1 MFNSS
6 NHSITRGGNPIKNK
20 SLRVLI
26 IDDSENDALL
36 IISALK
42 KGGYNPLY
50 ERVET
55 AASMKK
61 SLREKRWDVI
71 LCDYKMPKFNA
82 PLAISLLKKKNIDT
96 PVIIISGV
104 TGEEKAVECMRLGAR
119 DYIIKDN
126 LYRLCPAIAG
136 ELTEAKNRKKQKKK
150 EEDERKKIGEALR
163 KSELSFRSLFESSP
177 VGIFKVADRKFL
189 EVNPA
194 FCRTTGYSP
203 EDLIGQS
210 VRICY
215 RDDEEYERA
224 GRILYSQVLRKGK
237 KFVEVHL
244 NHKKGAQ
251 FDAVLYLNLIDPRD
265 HYAGYE
271 GIMIDI
277 TEHRRME
284 TKLLENEER
293 LRGITQNM
301 PGFIYQFYAKDDGK
315 YGISYVNGPGMKDLG
330 ITENPETLFQVFFSR
345 IHEEDRDRFLASI
358 KTAVETRTCW
368 NFEGRFY
375 TQSAGMIWFQGLSTP
390 KRKEDQ
396 LVFDGILLDITKR
409 KQAERKLLE
418 NDERLRGITQN
429 MPGFI
434 FQFYTKDDGEYG
446 ISYVNGRLAEFLEI
460 TANLDALPQVFFSR
474 IHRED
479 KDRCIASIKT
489 AVDKRTS
496 WNIEFRIVMRS
507 GEICWFHGMAT
518 PVQHKDKQV
527 FTGILLDI
535 TERKQAEEKF
545 HKIFMTTPDCIAITR
560 MKDGLILDVNM
571 GFDETTGWNGSNA
584 IGRTSYEINFWN
596 DTADRDYML
605 NELKSGRDI
614 MHREFEFRQ
623 SDGSVRFGIY
633 SARSIKIDGEACL
646 IFILRDVSER
656 KKAEESL
663 FKSEKKFSSI
673 FHLNPNPMVI
683 TEIVTGKMVDVNQAF
698 THWSGYFREEVIGVS
713 VLDIDIWANQDDR
726 EKTIVAL
733 TESGE
738 VNGKEVILRC
748 KNGNLRNVLLSCRFV
763 EIEQERYLLTLIHD
777 ITERKQVEEKYRS
790 IFENAQ
796 EGIFRSL
803 PEGRFIMANQSM
815 ARILGYESPED
826 LIAGITD
833 IPRQLYVDPD
843 DRAKIIDMMERQG
856 LSRSNEVRFY
866 RKDGSMIWVSMTIMP
881 TRDEKGQVIYYEGII
896 EDITDRKRAD
906 EEIRRTEE
914 QMRAFAARL
923 QTVREEER
931 THIAREIHDELG
943 RALTGLKIDFSL
955 LTKAAGEIK
964 EELLK
969 HSMLDQMHDTMKNI
983 DKTIRTVRKIATELR
998 PGILDD
1004 LGILAALEWQLND
1017 FHKHTGIRCEWIS
1030 SLEEIHLDEQET
1042 TALFRIFQETLTNI
1056 ARHADA
1062 TGVRVHLRKKAN
1074 TCVLDVEDN
1083 GRGITKNNIDDKR
1096 SLGLLGMR
1104 ERTLAFGG
1112 RIEVK
1117 GQPGR
1122 GTTVTVEIPV
1132 K

>member
-1 MFNSS
+1 
-6 NHSITRGGNPIKNK
+6 
-20 SLRVLI
+20 
-26 IDDSENDALL
+26 
-36 IISALK
+36 
-42 KGGYNPLY
+42 
-50 ERVET
+50 
-55 AASMKK
+55 
-61 SLREKRWDVI
+61 
-71 LCDYKMPKFNA
+71 
-82 PLAISLLKKKNIDT
+82 
-96 PVIIISGV
+96 
-104 TGEEKAVECMRLGAR
+104 
-119 DYIIKDN
+119 
-126 LYRLCPAIAG
+126 
-136 ELTEAKNRKKQKKK
+136 
-150 EEDERKKIGEALR
+150 
-163 KSELSFRSLFESSP
+163 
-177 VGIFKVADRKFL
+177 
-189 EVNPA
+189 
-194 FCRTTGYSP
+194 
-203 EDLIGQS
+203 
-210 VRICY
+210 
-215 RDDEEYERA
+215 
-224 GRILYSQVLRKGK
+224 
-237 KFVEVHL
+237 
-244 NHKKGAQ
+244 
-251 FDAVLYLNLIDPRD
+251 
-265 HYAGYE
+265 
-271 GIMIDI
+271 MIDI

-284 TKLLENEER
+284 K
-293 LRGITQNM
+293 
-301 PGFIYQFYAKDDGK
+301 
-315 YGISYVNGPGMKDLG
+315 
-330 ITENPETLFQVFFSR
+330 
-345 IHEEDRDRFLASI
+345 
-358 KTAVETRTCW
+358 
-368 NFEGRFY
+368 
-375 TQSAGMIWFQGLSTP
+375 
-390 KRKEDQ
+390 
-396 LVFDGILLDITKR
+396 
-409 KQAERKLLE
+409 KLLE

-434 FQFYTKDDGEYG
+434 FQFYTKDGGEYG

-460 TANLDALPQVFFSR
+460 TANLDALPPVFFSR

-518 PVQHKDKQV
+518 PAQHKDKQV

-571 GFDETTGWNGSNA
+571 GFDEMTGWNGNNA

-596 DTADRDYML
+596 DSADRDFMI
-605 NELKSGRDI
+605 NELRSGRDI
-614 MHREFEFRQ
+614 MHRELEFRQ

-633 SARSIKIDGEACL
+633 SARSINIDGEACL

-663 FKSEKKFSSI
+663 LKSEKKFSSI

-683 TEIVTGKMVDVNQAF
+683 SEIATGKMLDVNQAS
-698 THWSGYFREEVIGVS
+698 TRWSGYFREEVIGVS
-713 VLDIDIWANQDDR
+713 VLDIDIWANQEDR
-726 EKTIVAL
+726 EKTIIAL

-738 VNGKEVILRC
+738 VNSKEVILRC
-748 KNGNLRNVLLSCRFV
+748 KNGNLRNVLLSCRFI

-796 EGIFRSL
+796 EGIFRST
-803 PEGRFIMANQSM
+803 PERRFVMANQSM
-815 ARILGYESPED
+815 ARILGYDSPED

-843 DRAKIIDMMERQG
+843 NRTKIVGMMKRQG
-856 LSRSNEVRFY
+856 LARSNEVRFY
-866 RKDGSMIWVSMTIMP
+866 RKDGSIIWVSMTIMP
-881 TRDEKGQVIYYEGII
+881 THDEKGQVMYYEGIV

-943 RALTGLKIDFSL
+943 GALTGMKIDLSR
-955 LTKAAGEIK
+955 LTKAVGEIK

-969 HSMLDQMHDTMKNI
+969 YFLLNQMHNTMKHI
-983 DKTIRTVRKIATELR
+983 DKTIKTVRKIATELR

-1004 LGILAALEWQLND
+1004 LGILAALEWQLNE
-1017 FHKHTGIRCEWIS
+1017 FQKHTGIRCEWIS

-1062 TGVRVHLRKKAN
+1062 TGVRVQLRKESN

-1112 RIEVK
+1112 RIDVK

-1122 GTTVTVEIPV
+1122 GTKVTVEIPV

>member
-6 NHSITRGGNPIKNK
+6 NHSITRGNPIKKK

-42 KGGYNPLY
+42 KGGYNPLH

-61 SLREKRWDVI
+61 SLKEKRWDVI
-71 LCDYKMPKFNA
+71 LCDYRMPNFNV
-82 PLAISLLKKKNIDT
+82 PLAIALLKKNNIDT

-104 TGEEKAVECMRLGAR
+104 TGEETAVECMRLGAR
-119 DYIIKDN
+119 DYIIKSN
-126 LYRLCPAIAG
+126 LYRLCPALDR

-150 EEDERKKIGEALR
+150 EEGEREKIGEALR
-163 KSELSFRSLFESSP
+163 KSELAFRSLFEASP

-194 FCRTTGYSP
+194 RCRTTGYSP
-203 EDLIGQS
+203 EDLVGQS

-215 RDDEEYERA
+215 RNDEEYERA
-224 GRILYSQVLRKGK
+224 GRILYGQVLHNGK

-244 NHKKGAQ
+244 KRKNGTE
-251 FDAVLYLNLIDPRD
+251 FDGVLYLNLIDPRD
-265 HYAGYE
+265 HDAGYE

-277 TEHRRME
+277 TTLRRME
-284 TKLLENEER
+284 K
-293 LRGITQNM
+293 
-301 PGFIYQFYAKDDGK
+301 
-315 YGISYVNGPGMKDLG
+315 
-330 ITENPETLFQVFFSR
+330 
-345 IHEEDRDRFLASI
+345 
-358 KTAVETRTCW
+358 
-368 NFEGRFY
+368 
-375 TQSAGMIWFQGLSTP
+375 
-390 KRKEDQ
+390 
-396 LVFDGILLDITKR
+396 
-409 KQAERKLLE
+409 KLLE

-434 FQFYTKDDGEYG
+434 FQFYAKDDGEYG
-446 ISYVNGRLAEFLEI
+446 LSYVNGHKMEHFGI
-460 TANLDALPQVFFSR
+460 TANMDALFQEFFSR
-474 IHRED
+474 VHEEDRE
-479 KDRCIASIKT
+479 RFLTSIKT
-489 AVDKRTS
+489 AVETRTRWNFEGRFNIQPGEIIWIQGLSTPTRKEDRLVFDGILLDITERKRADRKLLENEERLLGVTKNLPGVIFQFDAKEDGQYGLGYVDGRQMEYLGITADLDILYPTFISLIHEEDRDRVLASIKTSVDKRS
-496 WNIEFRIVMRS
+496 IWNIEFRVGLQT
-507 GEICWFHGMAT
+507 GEMYWLQGMAT
-518 PVQHKDKQV
+518 PAQHKDKLV

-571 GFDETTGWNGSNA
+571 GFDEMTGWNGNNA

-596 DTADRDYML
+596 DSADRNFMI
-605 NELKSGRDI
+605 NELTSGRDI
-614 MHREFEFRQ
+614 LHREFEFRR
-623 SDGSVRFGIY
+623 SDGSVRSGIY

-646 IFILRDVSER
+646 IFILQDVTER
-656 KKAEESL
+656 KKAQESL
-663 FKSEKKFSSI
+663 LKSEKKFSSI
-673 FHLNPNPMVI
+673 FHLNPNPMAI
-683 TEIVTGKMVDVNQAF
+683 TGIVTGEFIDINQAF
-698 THWSGYFREEVIGVS
+698 TRWSGYFREEVIGVS
-713 VLDIDIWANQDDR
+713 VLDINIWANQDDR
-726 EKTIVAL
+726 EKTVGAL
-733 TESGE
+733 REAGE
-738 VNGKEVILRC
+738 VNGKEVILRR
-748 KNGNLRNVLLSCRFV
+748 KNGAIRNVLLSCRFI

-777 ITERKQVEEKYRS
+777 ITERKEAEEKYRS

-796 EGIFRSL
+796 EGIFRST
-803 PEGRFIMANQSM
+803 PEGRFIMVNQSM
-815 ARILGYESPED
+815 ARILGYDSPED
-826 LIAGITD
+826 FIAGITD

-843 DRAKIIDMMERQG
+843 DRVKIIGMMEQQG
-856 LSRSNEVRFY
+856 LSRSNEIRFY
-866 RKDGSMIWVSMTIMP
+866 RKDGSIIWVSMTIMP
-881 TRDEKGQVIYYEGII
+881 TRGENGQILYFEGIV

-931 THIAREIHDELG
+931 TQIAREIHDELG
-943 RALTGLKIDFSL
+943 GALTGIKINFSL

-964 EELLK
+964 EKLLK
-969 HSMLDQMHDTMKNI
+969 HFLLDQMHDTMKHI
-983 DKTIRTVRKIATELR
+983 DNTIKTVRKIATELR

-1004 LGILAALEWQLND
+1004 LGILAALEWQLNE
-1017 FHKHTGIRCEWIS
+1017 FQKHTGIRCEWIS

-1062 TGVRVHLRKKAN
+1062 TGVRVQLRKETN

-1083 GRGITKNNIDDKR
+1083 GRGITKNNIDDKK

-1112 RIEVK
+1112 RIDVK

-1122 GTTVTVEIPV
+1122 GTKVTVEIPV

>member
-1 MFNSS
+1 
-6 NHSITRGGNPIKNK
+6 
-20 SLRVLI
+20 
-26 IDDSENDALL
+26 
-36 IISALK
+36 
-42 KGGYNPLY
+42 
-50 ERVET
+50 
-55 AASMKK
+55 
-61 SLREKRWDVI
+61 
-71 LCDYKMPKFNA
+71 
-82 PLAISLLKKKNIDT
+82 
-96 PVIIISGV
+96 
-104 TGEEKAVECMRLGAR
+104 
-119 DYIIKDN
+119 
-126 LYRLCPAIAG
+126 
-136 ELTEAKNRKKQKKK
+136 LTEAKNRKKQKKK

-163 KSELSFRSLFESSP
+163 KSELSFRSLFEASP

-189 EVNPA
+189 EINPT

-215 RDDEEYERA
+215 CDDEEYERA
-224 GRILYSQVLRKGK
+224 GEILYGQVLHNGK
-237 KFVEVHL
+237 KFEEVRL
-244 NHKKGAQ
+244 KHKNGAQ

-265 HYAGYE
+265 RYVGYE

-293 LRGITQNM
+293 LRGITQNL
-301 PGFIYQFYAKDDGK
+301 PGFIFQFYAKDDGE
-315 YGISYVNGPGMKDLG
+315 YGLGYVNGPGMKYLG
-330 ITENPETLFQVFFSR
+330 IKSNPDALFLAFFSR
-345 IHEEDRDRFLASI
+345 IHEEDRDRFLTSI
-358 KTAVETRTCW
+358 KTAVENRACW
-368 NFEGRFY
+368 NFEGRFHIK
-375 TQSAGMIWFQGLSTP
+375 SGEVIWFQGLSTP
-390 KRKEDQ
+390 KRKENQ
-396 LVFDGILLDITKR
+396 LVFNGILLDITER
-409 KQAERKLLE
+409 KLAERKLLE
-418 NDERLRGITQN
+418 NEERLRGITKN
-429 MPGFI
+429 LPGVI
-434 FQFYTKDDGEYG
+434 FQFDAKEDGQYGLGYVDGRQLEYLG
-446 ISYVNGRLAEFLEI
+446 I
-460 TANLDALPQVFFSR
+460 TAELDILYPTFISL
-474 IHRED
+474 IHEED
-479 KDRCIASIKT
+479 RDRVLASIKT
-489 AVDKRTS
+489 SVDKRS
-496 WNIEFRIVMRS
+496 IWNIEFRVGLQT
-507 GEICWFHGMAT
+507 GEMYWLQGMAT
-518 PVQHKDKQV
+518 PAQHKDKQV

-571 GFDETTGWNGSNA
+571 GFDEMTGWNGNNA

-596 DTADRDYML
+596 DTADRDFMV
-605 NELKSGRDI
+605 NELRSGRDI

-656 KKAEESL
+656 KKAKESL
-663 FKSEKKFSSI
+663 LKSEKKFSSI

-683 TEIVTGKMVDVNQAF
+683 TEIATGKMVDVNQAF
-698 THWSGYFREEVIGVS
+698 IRWSGYCREEVIGVS
-713 VLDIDIWANQDDR
+713 ILDIDIWANQDDR
-726 EKTIVAL
+726 EKTVVAL
-733 TESGE
+733 KESGE

-748 KNGNLRNVLLSCRFV
+748 KNGNLRNVLLSCRFI
-763 EIEQERYLLTLIHD
+763 EIEQERYLLTLSHD
-777 ITERKQVEEKYRS
+777 ITERKQAEEKYRS

-796 EGIFRSL
+796 EGIFRST
-803 PEGRFIMANQSM
+803 PERRFVMANQSM
-815 ARILGYESPED
+815 ARILGYDSPED

-833 IPRQLYVDPD
+833 IPRQLYVDTD
-843 DRAKIIDMMERQG
+843 NRTKIVGMMKRQG
-856 LSRSNEVRFY
+856 LARSNEVRFY
-866 RKDGSMIWVSMTIMP
+866 RKDGSIIWVSMTIMP
-881 TRDEKGQVIYYEGII
+881 THDEKGQVMYYEGIV

-943 RALTGLKIDFSL
+943 GALTGLKIDFSR

-969 HSMLDQMHDTMKNI
+969 YFLLNQMHNTMKHI
-983 DKTIRTVRKIATELR
+983 DKTIKTVRKIATELR

-1062 TGVRVHLRKKAN
+1062 TGVRVHLRKEAN
-1074 TCVLDVEDN
+1074 TCILDVEDN

-1112 RIEVK
+1112 RIDVK

-1122 GTTVTVEIPV
+1122 GTKVIVEIPI

>member
-1 MFNSS
+1 M
-6 NHSITRGGNPIKNK
+6 KNK

-61 SLREKRWDVI
+61 SLKEKRWDVI

-82 PLAISLLKKKNIDT
+82 PSAIALLKKKNIDT

-126 LYRLCPAIAG
+126 LYRLCPAIAR

-163 KSELSFRSLFESSP
+163 KSELSFRSLFEASP

-194 FCRTTGYSP
+194 LCRTTGYSP

-224 GRILYSQVLRKGK
+224 GKILYGQVLQNGK

-244 NHKKGAQ
+244 KHKNGAQ

-277 TEHRRME
+277 TEHRRVE

-293 LRGITQNM
+293 LRGITQN
-301 PGFIYQFYAKDDGK
+301 
-315 YGISYVNGPGMKDLG
+315 L
-330 ITENPETLFQVFFSR
+330 
-345 IHEEDRDRFLASI
+345 
-358 KTAVETRTCW
+358 
-368 NFEGRFY
+368 
-375 TQSAGMIWFQGLSTP
+375 
-390 KRKEDQ
+390 
-396 LVFDGILLDITKR
+396 
-409 KQAERKLLE
+409 
-418 NDERLRGITQN
+418 
-429 MPGFI
+429 PGFI
-434 FQFYTKDDGEYG
+434 FQFYAKDDGEYG

-479 KDRCIASIKT
+479 KDRCLASIKT

-518 PVQHKDKQV
+518 PAQHKDKLV

-571 GFDETTGWNGSNA
+571 GFDEMTGWNGNNA

-596 DTADRDYML
+596 DTADRDFMI
-605 NELKSGRDI
+605 NELRSGRDI
-614 MHREFEFRQ
+614 MHREFEFRR

-646 IFILRDVSER
+646 IFILRDVTER

-663 FKSEKKFSSI
+663 LKSEKKFSSI

-698 THWSGYFREEVIGVS
+698 TRWSGYFREEVIGVS
-713 VLDIDIWANQDDR
+713 VLDINIWANQDDR
-726 EKTIVAL
+726 KKTIVAL

-748 KNGNLRNVLLSCRFV
+748 KNGNLRNVLLSCRFI

-796 EGIFRSL
+796 EGIFRST
-803 PEGRFIMANQSM
+803 PERRFVMANQSM
-815 ARILGYESPED
+815 ARILGYDSPED
-826 LIAGITD
+826 IIAGIAD

-843 DRAKIIDMMERQG
+843 DRAKIVGMMERQG
-856 LSRSNEVRFY
+856 LARSNEVRFY
-866 RKDGSMIWVSMTIMP
+866 RKDGSIIWVSMTIMP
-881 TRDEKGQVIYYEGII
+881 TRDEKGQVIYYEGIV

-943 RALTGLKIDFSL
+943 GALTGMKIDLSR

-969 HSMLDQMHDTMKNI
+969 YFLLNQMHNAMKHI
-983 DKTIRTVRKIATELR
+983 DKTIKTVRKIATELR

-1030 SLEEIHLDEQET
+1030 SLEEINLDEQET

-1062 TGVRVHLRKKAN
+1062 TGVRVHLRKEAN

-1112 RIEVK
+1112 RIDVNGPAGK
-1117 GQPGR
+1117 RNKSNRRNPG
-1122 GTTVTVEIPV
+1122 
-1132 K
+1132 

>member
-1 MFNSS
+1 M
-6 NHSITRGGNPIKNK
+6 KNK

-36 IISALK
+36 LIRELK

-61 SLREKRWDVI
+61 SIKEKRWDVI
-71 LCDYKMPKFNA
+71 LCDYKMPNFNV
-82 PLAISLLKKKNIDT
+82 PPAIALLKKTKIDV

-104 TGEEKAVECMRLGAR
+104 AGEETAVECMCSGAR
-119 DYIIKDN
+119 DYIMKDN
-126 LYRLCPAIAG
+126 LYRLCPAIAR

-163 KSELSFRSLFESSP
+163 KSELSFRSLFEASP
-177 VGIFKVADRKFL
+177 VGIFRVADRKFL
-189 EVNPA
+189 QVNPA
-194 FCRTTGYSP
+194 LCRTTGYSP

-215 RDDEEYERA
+215 HNDEEYERA
-224 GRILYSQVLRKGK
+224 GKILYGQVLQNGK
-237 KFVEVHL
+237 KFVEAHL
-244 NHKKGAQ
+244 KHKNGAE
-251 FDAVLYLNLIDPRD
+251 FDALLYMNLIDPRD

-271 GIMIDI
+271 GIMIDV
-277 TEHRRME
+277 TKLKRAER
-284 TKLLENEER
+284 KLLENDER
-293 LRGITQNM
+293 LRGITQNL
-301 PGFIYQFYAKDDGK
+301 PGFIFQFYAKDDGK
-315 YGISYVNGPGMKDLG
+315 YGLSYVNGRGMKYLG
-330 ITENPETLFQVFFSR
+330 TTENPDALFPAFFSR
-345 IHEEDRDRFLASI
+345 IHEEDRGRFLTSI
-358 KTAVETRTCW
+358 KTVVETRTCW
-368 NFEGRFY
+368 NFEGRFH
-375 TQSAGMIWFQGLSTP
+375 SESGEMIWFQGLSTP

-396 LVFDGILLDITKR
+396 LVFDGILLDITERKR
-409 KQAERKLLE
+409 AERKLLE
-418 NDERLRGITQN
+418 NEERLRGITQN

-434 FQFYTKDDGEYG
+434 FQFYTKYDGEYG

-460 TANLDALPQVFFSR
+460 TANLDALPSVFFSR

-479 KDRCIASIKT
+479 KDKCLASIKT

-518 PVQHKDKQV
+518 PTQHKDKLV

-571 GFDETTGWNGSNA
+571 GFDEMTGWNGNNA

-596 DTADRDYML
+596 DSADRDFMI
-605 NELKSGRDI
+605 NELRSGRDI
-614 MHREFEFRQ
+614 MHREFEFRR

-646 IFILRDVSER
+646 IFILQDVTER
-656 KKAEESL
+656 KEAEESL
-663 FKSEKKFSSI
+663 LKSEKKFSSI
-673 FHLNPNPMVI
+673 FHLNPNPIVI
-683 TEIVTGKMVDVNQAF
+683 TEIATGKMVDVNQAF
-698 THWSGYFREEVIGVS
+698 TSWSGYFRKEVIGVS

-726 EKTIVAL
+726 EKTIGAL

-738 VNGKEVILRC
+738 VNNKEVILRC
-748 KNGNLRNVLLSCRFV
+748 KNGNLRNVLLSCRFI

-796 EGIFRSL
+796 EGIFRST
-803 PEGRFIMANQSM
+803 PERRFVMANQSM
-815 ARILGYESPED
+815 ARILGYDSPED
-826 LIAGITD
+826 FIAGITD

-843 DRAKIIDMMERQG
+843 DRTKIVRMMERQG
-856 LSRSNEVRFY
+856 LARSNEVRFY
-866 RKDGSMIWVSMTIMP
+866 RKDGSIIWVSMTIMP
-881 TRDEKGQVIYYEGII
+881 TRDEKGQVLYYEGIV

-906 EEIRRTEE
+906 EESRRTEE

-943 RALTGLKIDFSL
+943 GALTGIKIDFSL

-969 HSMLDQMHDTMKNI
+969 HSMLDQMLNTMKHI
-983 DKTIRTVRKIATELR
+983 DKTIKTVRKIATELR

-1017 FHKHTGIRCEWIS
+1017 FQKHTGIRCEWIS
-1030 SLEEIHLDEQET
+1030 SLEEINLDEQET

-1062 TGVRVHLRKKAN
+1062 TGVRVHLRKEAN

-1112 RIEVK
+1112 HIDVK

-1122 GTTVTVEIPV
+1122 GTKVTVEIPV

>member
-61 SLREKRWDVI
+61 SLREKQWDVI

-82 PLAISLLKKKNIDT
+82 PSAIALLKKKNIDT

-136 ELTEAKNRKKQKKK
+136 ELTKAKNRKKQKKK

-163 KSELSFRSLFESSP
+163 RSELSFRSLFEASP
-177 VGIFKVADRKFL
+177 VGIFKVADRNFL
-189 EVNPA
+189 QVNPA
-194 FCRTTGYSP
+194 LCRATGYSP

-215 RDDEEYERA
+215 RDDKEYERA
-224 GRILYSQVLRKGK
+224 GEILYGQVLNNGK

-244 NHKKGAQ
+244 KHKNGTE
-251 FDAVLYLNLIDPRD
+251 FDGVLYLNLIDPRD
-265 HYAGYE
+265 RYAGYE
-271 GIMIDI
+271 GILIDI

-284 TKLLENEER
+284 TKLLENE
-293 LRGITQNM
+293 
-301 PGFIYQFYAKDDGK
+301 
-315 YGISYVNGPGMKDLG
+315 
-330 ITENPETLFQVFFSR
+330 
-345 IHEEDRDRFLASI
+345 
-358 KTAVETRTCW
+358 
-368 NFEGRFY
+368 
-375 TQSAGMIWFQGLSTP
+375 
-390 KRKEDQ
+390 
-396 LVFDGILLDITKR
+396 
-409 KQAERKLLE
+409 
-418 NDERLRGITQN
+418 ERLRGITQN

-446 ISYVNGRLAEFLEI
+446 ISYVNGRFAEFLEI
-460 TANLDALPQVFFSR
+460 TANLDALPPVFFSR

-479 KDRCIASIKT
+479 KDRCLASIKT

-518 PVQHKDKQV
+518 PAQHKDKLV

-571 GFDETTGWNGSNA
+571 GFDEMTGWNGNNA

-596 DTADRDYML
+596 DTADRDFML
-605 NELKSGRDI
+605 NELRSGRDI
-614 MHREFEFRQ
+614 MHREFQFRQ

-663 FKSEKKFSSI
+663 LKSEKKFSSI

-683 TEIVTGKMVDVNQAF
+683 TEIATGKMVDVNQAF
-698 THWSGYFREEVIGVS
+698 IRWSGYFREEVIGVS

-726 EKTIVAL
+726 EKTIVSL
-733 TESGE
+733 KESGE

-748 KNGNLRNVLLSCRFV
+748 KNGNLRNVLLSCRFI

-796 EGIFRSL
+796 EGIFRST
-803 PEGRFIMANQSM
+803 PERRFVMANQSM
-815 ARILGYESPED
+815 ARILGYDSPED

-833 IPRQLYVDPD
+833 IPRQLYVDSD
-843 DRAKIIDMMERQG
+843 DRTKIVGMMKRQG
-856 LSRSNEVRFY
+856 LARSNEVRFY
-866 RKDGSMIWVSMTIMP
+866 RKDGSIIWVSMTIMP
-881 TRDEKGQVIYYEGII
+881 TRDEKGQVMHYEGIV

-943 RALTGLKIDFSL
+943 GALTGLKIDFSR

-969 HSMLDQMHDTMKNI
+969 YFLLNQMHNTMKHI
-983 DKTIRTVRKIATELR
+983 DKTIKTVRKIATELR

-1017 FHKHTGIRCEWIS
+1017 FHKHTGIHCEWIS

-1042 TALFRIFQETLTNI
+1042 TALFRIFQEALTNI

-1062 TGVRVHLRKKAN
+1062 TGVRVHLRKEAN

-1112 RIEVK
+1112 RIDVK

-1122 GTTVTVEIPV
+1122 GTKVTVEIPV